1 MNKYFIILATAALAV
16 SAACT
21 KVVTDE
27 APAKKISFEVASY
40 VATLT
45 KAENTTFPG
54 TGGSLFNEFAS
65 PKFYTY
71 AYFYPENGTQGQTF
85 MNNVEIVPNGATSAA
100 TTEWAPAVEYFW
112 PKTGYVNFF
121 SYASK
126 NAVTPTVTNLES
138 SKQIS
143 FSKTIVADDN
153 ILLADACYNAKASNS
168 STSTMNVTGETT
180 VGVPTLFR
188 HLLCQV
194 KFQFKLASSKAHP
207 NTTYEVVLSSASIDN
222 IANTGTLSLTNAGTT
237 GTALT
242 TVDWGTSGTVGWTP
256 SSGDE
261 DITFTVS
268 SSAVTLATSATAVA
282 HESSVVSLL
291 DFRSFLPQTLSDDVV
306 LNLVY
311 TVRAKHGSTTYSE
324 ENITVSGLK
333 LNTGTLGVWN
343 MNERIT
349 YTIIID
355 PVTTIVTFDP
365 AVVAWDESKSG
376 SITI

>member
-40 VATLT
+40 VATPT
-45 KAENTTFPG
+45 KAENTTFPR
-54 TGGSLFNEFAS
+54 TGGSLFDEFAS

-71 AYFYPENGTQGQTF
+71 AYFYPENGTPGQTF
-85 MNNVEIVPNGATSAA
+85 MNNVEIVPDGATSAE

-168 STSTMNVTGETT
+168 STSTMTVTGETT

-194 KFQFKLASSKAHP
+194 CFKFQLKTTKAHT
-207 NTTYEVVLSSASIDN
+207 NTSYEVVLNSASIDD
-222 IANTGTLSLTNAGTT
+222 IATTGTLTLINPGTTSTSLTI
-237 GTALT
+237 
-242 TVDWGTSGTVGWTP
+242 VDWGTSGTVGWTP
-256 SSGDE
+256 TSGTE
-261 DITFTVS
+261 DITLTVPA
-268 SSAVTLATSATAVA
+268 SAVTLAKSATGN
-282 HESSVVSLL
+282 ESSVETLL
-291 DFRSFLPQTLSDDVV
+291 DFRSFLPQTLSDDVK
-306 LNLVY
+306 LNLQY
-311 TVRAKHGSTTYSE
+311 IVRAKHDSTTYSE
-324 ENITVSGLK
+324 ETITVTGLQ

-343 MNERIT
+343 MNEKIT

>member
-1 MNKYFIILATAALAV
+1 MNKYFIILAAAALTL

-40 VATLT
+40 VAAPT
-45 KAENTTFPG
+45 KGESSSFPG
-54 TGGSLFNEFAS
+54 SGSSLFGEFS
-65 PKFYTY
+65 NPKFYTY
-71 AYFYPENGTQGQTF
+71 AYFYPETGTQGQVF
-85 MNNVEIVPNGATSAA
+85 MNNVEILPNGATSAA

-126 NAVTPTVTNLES
+126 NAITPTVTNLEA

-143 FSKTIVADDN
+143 FTKTIVADDN
-153 ILLADACYNAKASNS
+153 ILLADACYNASAANS
-168 STSTMNVTGETT
+168 SASTMTVSGETT

-194 KFQFKLASSKAHP
+194 CFKFQLKTTKAHT
-207 NTTYEVVLSSASIDN
+207 NTSYEVVLSSASIDD
-222 IANTGTLSLTNAGTT
+222 IASTGTLSLTNAGTSST
-237 GTALT
+237 NLT
-242 TVDWGTSGTVGWTP
+242 IVDWGTSGTVGWSPT
-256 SSGDE
+256 SGTE
-261 DITFTVS
+261 DITLTVP
-268 SSAVTLATSATAVA
+268 SSAVTLAASSTAN
-282 HESSVVSLL
+282 ESTAETLL
-291 DFRSFLPQTLSDDVV
+291 NFRSFLPQTLSNDVV
-306 LNLVY
+306 LNLAY

-324 ENITVSGLK
+324 ETITVTGLK

-343 MNERIT
+343 MNEKIT

-365 AVVAWDESKSG
+365 AVAAWDESKSG